1 MAVTNFIP
9 EIWSASVLSA
19 LKTNLVAQGIAN
31 QNYSGD
37 AKGNAVNITSI
48 TDPSIGDY
56 TTHTDITIEQV
67 TDATRQLL
75 IDQQKYFAFEM
86 DDVEAAQSVS
96 GGALMAEATQRAAYG
111 IAKEIDTHLL
121 GVMAANVSAAAPD
134 HVVEEATISTA
145 SDAYDALVDWSVLL
159 DEADVPE
166 QGRFAV
172 VTPAFHGLLL
182 KDQRFIA
189 AGDEKGAAVRANG
202 VVGTAG
208 GFTIHKSNNLPDG
221 PGAGAGKSMLAGYRD
236 ATTYVVQVNKVEAH
250 RLEKRFADAVKGL
263 AVYGSK
269 VIRPTGLVTAD
280 IIVG

>member
-19 LKTNLVAQGIAN
+19 LKTNLVAQGVAN
-31 QNYSGD
+31 TNYSGD
-37 AKGNAVNITSI
+37 AKGDAVNITSI
-48 TDPSIGDY
+48 TDPTIGNY
-56 TTHTDITIEQV
+56 TEHSDITIEQV

-75 IDQQKYFAFEM
+75 IDQKKYFGFEL
-86 DDVEAAQSVS
+86 DDVEAAQSVN
-96 GGALMAEATQRAAYG
+96 GGALMAEASQRAAYG
-111 IAKEIDTHLL
+111 LAKEIDTYLL
-121 GVMAANVSAAAPD
+121 STIASNVSASAPD
-134 HVVEEATISTA
+134 HVIEEATISTA

-166 QGRFAV
+166 QGRFAI

-202 VVGTAG
+202 VVGAAG

-221 PGAGAGKSMLAGYRD
+221 PGVGAGKSLIAGYRD
-236 ATTYVVQVNKVEAH
+236 ATTYVVQVNKVEAM

-263 AVYGSK
+263 AVYGAK

-280 IIVG
+280 VIVG